1 MATKSPGSF
10 NTKIK
15 VKTISPKSWNLK
27 RLMSLLV
34 KSRRRKIMVIG
45 DVGIDRYTIGSVE
58 RISPEAPV
66 PVVLVEEEKLK
77 LGLAANVADNIQAL
91 GATPF
96 LIGVI
101 GKDRSAGDFKDLLKD
116 RGVSTEH
123 LVVDLSRR
131 TALKD
136 RIVSDRQQ
144 LLRVDYESRH
154 GVDKIIEKNV
164 LKNFMAL
171 VDQVDGIIVE
181 DYAKGVLTENVLQAV
196 FRIAGQKEK
205 WIAVDPN
212 MKTPISHYRGA
223 TVLTP
228 NLREA
233 EHLAGVKIVDSGSL
247 AFAGEEILKLTHS
260 KHVVIT
266 RGKDGMAVFS
276 QGSSV
281 IHLIPTTAREVYD
294 VSGAG
299 DTVIAVLMLSLSS
312 GASIEEA
319 CVLGN
324 LAAGVEVGKRGTA
337 TVSQEEMRS
346 SLTGPKPT
354 GLNPAGLDRQIRR
367 SRDRYS
373 D

>member
-1 MATKSPGSF
+1 MP
-10 NTKIK
+10 KIK
-15 VKTISPKSWNLK
+15 IKTILPKNWDLK
-27 RLMSLLV
+27 RLTSLLV

-66 PVVLVEEEKLK
+66 PVVLVQEEKLK

-101 GKDRSAGDFKDLLKD
+101 GKDRPAGDLKDLL
-116 RGVSTEH
+116 RECGVSIEH
-123 LVVDLSRR
+123 LVTDVSRR

-144 LLRVDYESRH
+144 LLRVDYESHH
-154 GVDKIIEKNV
+154 GLDKTIERNV
-164 LKNFMAL
+164 LRNFTAL

-181 DYAKGVLTENVLQAV
+181 DYAKGVLTENLLHAV
-196 FRIAGQKEK
+196 FKLAEQQGK
-205 WIAVDPN
+205 WVAVDPN
-212 MKTPISHYRGA
+212 FKTPISYYRGA

-228 NLREA
+228 NLKEA
-233 EHLAGVKIVDSGSL
+233 EHLAGVKIVDPVSL
-247 AFAGEEILKLTHS
+247 IFAGEEILKLTNARY
-260 KHVVIT
+260 VVIT
-266 RGKDGMAVFS
+266 RGKEGMAVFS
-276 QGSSV
+276 QGSSI
-281 IHLIPTTAREVYD
+281 IHLIPTSAREVYD

-299 DTVIAVLMLSLSS
+299 DTVIAVLMLSLTS

-337 TVSQEEMRS
+337 TISQEEMRS
-346 SLTGPKPT
+346 SLVEHHT
-354 GLNPAGLDRQIRR
+354 L
-367 SRDRYS
+367 
-373 D
+373 